1 MLNKLNRVTDADMLY
16 NRLTSMRNYTYWN
29 SLISRFIIILK
40 KKLEG
45 KLLAKK
51 PYKK

>member
-1 MLNKLNRVTDADMLY
+1 MLNKLNRITDSDMLY

-29 SLISRFIIILK
+29 SLISRFIIMK
-40 KKLEG
+40 KKLKG

-51 PYKK
+51 TDKK

>member
-40 KKLEG
+40 KKTRRKVVG
-45 KLLAKK
+45 KKTL
-51 PYKK
+51 